1 MAEKNEK
8 LMPRGLIP
16 SPPEVLAAAKK
27 YTVPE
32 RKGLPRSIPALD
44 ILRQGLCAVGYSD
57 ILVDYR
63 MREDS
68 VTASKT
74 KMIGPQWRIYRE
86 VLGFGVF
93 RSAFYLFTWGM
104 NGLKKYRKI

>member
-16 SPPEVLAAAKK
+16 SSPEVLAAAKK

-32 RKGLPRSIPALD
+32 RGAARSIPALD
-44 ILRQGLCAVGYSD
+44 ILRQGLCAVGYAD

>member
-16 SPPEVLAAAKK
+16 SSPEVLAAAKK

-32 RKGLPRSIPALD
+32 
-44 ILRQGLCAVGYSD
+44 SD

-93 RSAFYLFTWGM
+93 RSAFYLFTWGI

>member
-16 SPPEVLAAAKK
+16 SSPEVLAAAKK

-44 ILRQGLCAVGYSD
+44 ILRQGYA
-57 ILVDYR
+57 R
-63 MREDS
+63 
-68 VTASKT
+68 
-74 KMIGPQWRIYRE
+74 
-86 VLGFGVF
+86 
-93 RSAFYLFTWGM
+93 
-104 NGLKKYRKI
+104 